1 MFWLCPKKTVAA
13 VTDVVPYAS
22 SALYLIYGMD
32 GNGATSYEIDNGA
45 VATFWCG
52 QHFDLDGKH
61 YYTGFAYATPNKYGR
76 DAEETFPDP
85 DQGVSIS
92 QATFLLVAPG
102 SERPWMLFH
111 AQQYV
116 GTFGTHECADTRDE
130 KRPTQ
135 SFVLSNGHLL
145 LAVPTSSFNNGVS
158 STAFALFTFDPVKND
173 LGDYQGWTYHGT
185 LAAGED
191 NGASSDE
198 EGSVPHVSS
207 TGSLRVHP
215 ASDALMPT
223 LEVVLQG
230 TVVAGSG
237 KARVLDAADAVR
249 YGYDEASVQYTPL
262 GF

>member
-1 MFWLCPKKTVAA
+1 MSNENTVAA
-13 VTDVVPYAS
+13 VTDVAPYAGS
-22 SALYLIYGMD
+22 VLYLIYGMD
-32 GNGATSYEIDNGA
+32 GDGATSYEIDNGA

-61 YYTGFAYATPNKYGR
+61 YYTGFAYATPNKYGS
-76 DAEETFPDP
+76 DAEETFADP
-85 DQGVSIS
+85 GQGVSLS

-116 GTFGTHECADTRDE
+116 GTFGGYERADAHDE

-145 LAVPTSSFNNGVS
+145 LAVPTSSFSNGIS
-158 STAFALFTFDPVKND
+158 STGFAVLTFDPAKND
-173 LGDYQGWTYHGT
+173 LGDYRGWVYRGT

-191 NGASSDE
+191 NGASADE
-198 EGSVPHVSS
+198 QGNVPHASS
-207 TGSLRVHP
+207 TGSLRVH
-215 ASDALMPT
+215 SDPGAVMPI

-230 TVVAGSG
+230 TVVAGPG
-237 KARVLDAADAVR
+237 TTRALDATDTERYRYDATS
-249 YGYDEASVQYTPL
+249 GQYIPAGL
-262 GF
+262 